1 LPPNAQPR
9 HQGHIPGRK
18 RQRPRIDAAERQARR
33 VLGRPLTIDEIRGGF
48 RVSFSRIFGEQATFL
63 RASDGVDRY
72 GEHAERYEGV
82 NFFGEAA
89 DQNGD

>member
-1 LPPNAQPR
+1 VSDVSLR
-9 HQGHIPGRK
+9 
-18 RQRPRIDAAERQARR
+18 
-33 VLGRPLTIDEIRGGF
+33 F